1 METCEI
7 RQNKIR
13 KISIV
18 RFYIELKIFSIL
30 FFRRFYLFR
39 QFESVYFTEYGSL
52 ECILFHRIIFYPV
65 YEYQIL
71 QG

>member
-1 METCEI
+1 M
-7 RQNKIR
+7 

-18 RFYIELKIFSIL
+18 RFYIELKIFGIL
-30 FFRRFYLFR
+30 FFHRYYLFR
-39 QFESVYFTEYGSL
+39 QFESVYFTGYGSL

-65 YEYQIL
+65 YEHQIL